1 MLSLTQASMGAKA
14 MTKRTV
20 SSSPHALRALAV
32 LALGACAHQPATP
45 PAEPESSE
53 YTIGREDVLEI
64 AVWKD
69 AALTTTAPVRPDG
82 RVSVP
87 MIGDVDAEGRTPRQI
102 AAEIQKRL
110 EPYVKEPVVS
120 VIVREINS
128 RKVSVVGEVVHPGV
142 YLMRGPMNML
152 QAVAQ
157 AGGTTEFAAKSRV
170 VLIRRGKRYS
180 VDMDRAVESDDGVP
194 RLQAGDTIYVP

>member
-1 MLSLTQASMGAKA
+1 
-14 MTKRTV
+14 MTKPFR
-20 SSSPHALRALAV
+20 SALVALA
-32 LALGACAHQPATP
+32 LPFTMGACAHSQNTP
-45 PAEPESSE
+45 PAETESTE

-87 MIGDVDAEGRTPRQI
+87 MVGDIDAEGRTPRQI
-102 AAEIQKRL
+102 SAEIQKKL
-110 EPYVKEPVVS
+110 EPFVKEPVVS

-128 RKVSVVGEVVHPGV
+128 RKFAVVGEVAHPGI
-142 YLMRGPMNML
+142 YMMRGSMNIL

-157 AGGTTEFAAKSRV
+157 AGGTTEFASKGSV
-170 VLIRRGKRYS
+170 VLIRRGKDGKERRYS
-180 VDMDRAVESDDGVP
+180 VDLNRAVDGDDGVVT
-194 RLQAGDTIYVP
+194 LKAGDTIYVP

>member
-1 MLSLTQASMGAKA
+1 
-14 MTKRTV
+14 MTKPFR
-20 SSSPHALRALAV
+20 SALVAFALPFTM
-32 LALGACAHQPATP
+32 GACAHSHSNTP
-45 PAEPESSE
+45 PAETETTE

-87 MIGDVDAEGRTPRQI
+87 MVGDIDAEGRTTLQI
-102 AAEIQKRL
+102 KAEIQKKL
-110 EPYVKEPVVS
+110 EPFVKEPVVS

-128 RKVSVVGEVVHPGV
+128 RKVAVVGEVAHPGIFM
-142 YLMRGPMNML
+142 MRGSMNIL

-157 AGGTTEFAAKSRV
+157 AGGTTEFASKGSV
-170 VLIRRGKRYS
+170 VLIRRGKDGKERRYS
-180 VDMDRAVESDDGVP
+180 VDLDHAVDGDDGVVT
-194 RLQAGDTIYVP
+194 LKAGDTIYVP